1 MDPGKWS
8 IKTHP
13 DSVEFTQELT
23 DPATGYGYIYRKTVR
38 LIAGKPEMVL
48 EHRLKNTGRRAIIT
62 SVYNHNFLV
71 LDHQPP
77 GPDFSLTV
85 PFQIHS
91 PQPPDK
97 DLAEIRGNRF
107 VYLKTLANQDRVFT
121 TMSGFGDSPQDNE
134 VRIENTRVGA
144 GMVIRGNRPLSEM
157 HFWSIRSVLSVEPFI
172 EMSIEPGSEFT
183 WNVSYQYYTLAVNSK

>member
-1 MDPGKWS
+1 
-8 IKTHP
+8 
-13 DSVEFTQELT
+13 
-23 DPATGYGYIYRKTVR
+23 
-38 LIAGKPEMVL
+38 MVL
-48 EHRLKNTGRRAIIT
+48 EHHLKNTGRRAIIT

-91 PQPPDK
+91 PQPPHK

-121 TMSGFGDSPQDNE
+121 PLLGFSDSPKDNE
-134 VRIENTRVGA
+134 VRIENSRVGV
-144 GMVIRGNRPLSEM
+144 GMIMRGNRPLSDM
-157 HFWSIRSVLSVEPFI
+157 HFWSIRSVLSVEPFVA
-172 EMSIEPGSEFT
+172 MTIEPGSEFS
-183 WNVSYQYYTLAVNSK
+183 WEVSYQYYTLTPNPK